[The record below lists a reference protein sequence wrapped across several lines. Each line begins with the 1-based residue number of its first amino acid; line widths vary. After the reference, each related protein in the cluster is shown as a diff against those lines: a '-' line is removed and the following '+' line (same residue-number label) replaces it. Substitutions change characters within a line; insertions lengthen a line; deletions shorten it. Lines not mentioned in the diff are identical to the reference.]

1 MKLLLTILTAAVLV
15 LAVVAIMQHR
25 AMVNMD
31 AEMHNHLSLLSAG
44 HLYQHHQIDSLRAK

>member
-1 MKLLLTILTAAVLV
+1 MKTLLTILTAAVLV